1 MASCN
6 LKLVRMINWA
16 VEWSV
21 LMAFLSLS
29 RILFTEGSNHE
40 FYATFHLLGIPSLS
54 PPLLLHII

>member
-1 MASCN
+1 
-6 LKLVRMINWA
+6 MINWA
-16 VEWSV
+16 AEWSV